1 MKKKTLSNLKQF
13 GYLIENLYNF
23 FNNSHITAKLT
34 YYLDPKNHILQEAS
48 ELWSRM
54 ETGFW
59 QTRW

>member
-1 MKKKTLSNLKQF
+1 MLLAVRLKAK
-13 GYLIENLYNF
+13 Y
-23 FNNSHITAKLT
+23 ITAKLT
-34 YYLDPKNHILQEAS
+34 YYLDLKNHILQEAS